1 MQVELGIDY
10 NRDSIYIVIDQY
22 KYDRHIYSWM
32 LIT

>member
-10 NRDSIYIVIDQY
+10 NRFSIYIVIDQY
-22 KYDRHIYSWM
+22 KNTDIIQM